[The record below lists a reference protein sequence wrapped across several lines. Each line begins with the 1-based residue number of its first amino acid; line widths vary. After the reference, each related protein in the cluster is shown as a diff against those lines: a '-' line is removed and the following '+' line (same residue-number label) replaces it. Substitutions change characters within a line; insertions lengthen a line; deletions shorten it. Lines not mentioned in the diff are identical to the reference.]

1 MPALS
6 LGETAPDTVRLLD
19 LDRIIA
25 ALPSHGAHLADSL
38 GSYLAALAF
47 VFSFLGTGGEEEV
60 RMVAATQCDRL
71 PRSITRH
78 HRNSTVLLASVY
90 ARAVSSDSHAMT
102 NLIRR
107 RRIR

>member
-1 MPALS
+1 MSALGF
-6 LGETAPDTVRLLD
+6 GEATPDTVRLFD
-19 LDRIIA
+19 LDRILT
-25 ALPSHGAHLADSL
+25 ALQGNRAHLADSL
-38 GSYLAALAF
+38 GPDLATLAF
-47 VFSFLGTGGEEEV
+47 VFSLLGTGGEEEV
-60 RMVAATQCDRL
+60 RMIAATQCDRL

-107 RRIR
+107 HRIR